1 METQQKTR
9 RLEYKWV
16 IIAAAFLMV
25 FTCLGFCS
33 SNKGL
38 YLSAITEAL
47 GLSRS
52 LFSLNDSCRY
62 ITTSVVNLFFG
73 LLISKFGARKMIG
86 AGFLS
91 LIASVLIYAHAENI
105 FVFYLGGCFLGMGLS
120 WTTTTMVGY
129 VVDCWC
135 KEHKGTIMGLV
146 LCANGLGGALAAQI
160 VTPLIYEAGNP
171 FGYRNAYQLVA
182 LILLIVGALVVIL
195 FRDAPKEIAAN
206 LPKKK
211 AKGQSIRSITFRE
224 AIRKPYFYVAAICI
238 FFTGSALQGVNGISA
253 AHMTDSG
260 LDAGYVATVLSVHSL
275 ALAGSKFLTGL
286 AYDKIGLKKT
296 MLICNGAAVAAFLML
311 SFVSP
316 EGPGKILAMG
326 YGVFSSF
333 ALPLETVMIPLI
345 VTELF
350 GSVSFAKLLGIYVSV
365 NTAGF
370 AIGTPIANLVFDLCG
385 TYFPFLLALAA
396 MMLVVCAVF
405 QTLLVRIDRENKA
418 LAAQREN
425 A

>member
-16 IIAAAFLMV
+16 IIAAGFLMV
-25 FTCLGFCS
+25 FTCLGLCS

-47 GLSRS
+47 A
-52 LFSLNDSCRY
+52 
-62 ITTSVVNLFFG
+62 T
-73 LLISKFGARKMIG
+73 
-86 AGFLS
+86 
-91 LIASVLIYAHAENI
+91 
-105 FVFYLGGCFLGMGLS
+105 
-120 WTTTTMVGY
+120 
-129 VVDCWC
+129 
-135 KEHKGTIMGLV
+135 
-146 LCANGLGGALAAQI
+146 QI

-182 LILLIVGALVVIL
+182 LILLIVGALAVIL

-224 AIRKPYFYVAAICI
+224 AILKPYFYVAAICI

-296 MLICNGAAVAAFLML
+296 C
-311 SFVSP
+311 
-316 EGPGKILAMG
+316 
-326 YGVFSSF
+326 
-333 ALPLETVMIPLI
+333 
-345 VTELF
+345 
-350 GSVSFAKLLGIYVSV
+350 
-365 NTAGF
+365 
-370 AIGTPIANLVFDLCG
+370 
-385 TYFPFLLALAA
+385 
-396 MMLVVCAVF
+396 
-405 QTLLVRIDRENKA
+405 
-418 LAAQREN
+418 
-425 A
+425 